1 MQVFVVSLE
10 KHNKE
15 LGFRQIHEIDLC
27 FSNYLKEYQVVTNL
41 IATNPLIQEALIEP
55 DYKNKNDVYLELYRV
70 TEGMRKGA
78 SISLYDA
85 TGKMRWGTSGTL
97 EGSRLPIRWG
107 VLRKACENNGM
118 VLYDGNQNQN
128 GRNKSTALLYL
139 ARAIKSRDDVAGYV
153 VIEITASGFSDL
165 FSSFTMN
172 NETIMIT
179 DSFWNPIYSSDNTY
193 LSQSVLKSFAKSF
206 ERENGPTLLKGKNTF
221 SFLHEN
227 KAYNYNIFLTT
238 PAGIT
243 NDAVN
248 LMRAIG
254 FLGFIVAVIL
264 CGFISFLL
272 SRGLTKPINELKQ
285 AIKKVENGQLDTRII
300 TNRRDE
306 FGELLDRFNHMNE
319 NLQLYTE
326 KLVERQKEI
335 SEIRI
340 RLLQA
345 QLKPHFL
352 YNSLDTIKWMAK
364 MNEIEGVVDIANDLA
379 QILRCSISDN
389 QFIPLYRELDVVES
403 YIAIQKIRFSG
414 KFKHSINVPED
425 LLDIEV
431 PKLILQPLVENSIIH
446 GLRDKESGQISII
459 GKMENG
465 NLLLTVRDNGCGMP
479 PELVDKYNQAD
490 FDKDEGH
497 LGIYNVSNIL
507 KLYYGQNYGLYVT
520 SSIDCGT
527 DITVVLPAKRSEDK
541 RAEGFN
547 C

>member
-1 MQVFVVSLE
+1 
-10 KHNKE
+10 
-15 LGFRQIHEIDLC
+15 
-27 FSNYLKEYQVVTNL
+27 
-41 IATNPLIQEALIEP
+41 
-55 DYKNKNDVYLELYRV
+55 
-70 TEGMRKGA
+70 
-78 SISLYDA
+78 
-85 TGKMRWGTSGTL
+85 
-97 EGSRLPIRWG
+97 
-107 VLRKACENNGM
+107 
-118 VLYDGNQNQN
+118 
-128 GRNKSTALLYL
+128 
-139 ARAIKSRDDVAGYV
+139 
-153 VIEITASGFSDL
+153 
-165 FSSFTMN
+165 
-172 NETIMIT
+172 
-179 DSFWNPIYSSDNTY
+179 
-193 LSQSVLKSFAKSF
+193 
-206 ERENGPTLLKGKNTF
+206 
-221 SFLHEN
+221 
-227 KAYNYNIFLTT
+227 
-238 PAGIT
+238 
-243 NDAVN
+243 